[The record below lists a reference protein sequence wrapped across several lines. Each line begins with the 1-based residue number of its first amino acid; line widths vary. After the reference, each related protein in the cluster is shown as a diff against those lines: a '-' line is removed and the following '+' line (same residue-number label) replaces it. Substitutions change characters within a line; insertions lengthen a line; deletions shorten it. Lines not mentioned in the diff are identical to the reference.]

1 MIVVGISL
9 SQIHVP
15 VLLLLY
21 FLRDVNTQ
29 AKNCSYINYSTLCRP
44 LFMVTFPL
52 PYKFA
57 YFLPYQLQACIYG
70 VLQKMVSLM
79 RYCNH
84 LTDTK
89 AQSIG
94 NKHVHILI

>member
-1 MIVVGISL
+1 
-9 SQIHVP
+9 
-15 VLLLLY
+15 
-21 FLRDVNTQ
+21 
-29 AKNCSYINYSTLCRP
+29 
-44 LFMVTFPL
+44 MVTSPL
-52 PYKFA
+52 PNKFA
-57 YFLPYQLQACIYG
+57 YFLPQHQLQACIYG